1 MALYQVNSD
10 SLGKIKQTTFSEQG
24 IKERTDLQRLL
35 KSQIEVIADDAMVIA
50 EEFGDWDGSNRRVD
64 LLAIDRNANIVVIEL
79 KRTEDGGHM
88 ELQAIRYAS
97 MLSTMT
103 FEQAVKTFASYM
115 QANNIEGAPEEIILS
130 FLDWEEPDEDQFAQ
144 DVRII
149 LASAEFSKEL
159 TTSVIWLNERNLDV
173 RCIRMRPYFDG
184 EKTLLDVQQVIPLPE
199 ATEYQIKVRE
209 KQQKERQAR
218 TGSRDFTRYDLAVN
232 GNEYSNL
239 AKRWLVFNVVSDA
252 IKSGIDLSE
261 IKLLLS
267 WRGNL
272 FIDFDGELNSDEF
285 KIALMGTDPGGTRP
299 LTKRFF
305 CDDVELIHENGK
317 TYAMT
322 NQWGRQTMRAVDAI
336 KEGYPQL
343 KIVISPVA

>member
-1 MALYQVNSD
+1 MALYQVNPD

-35 KSQIEVIADDAMVIA
+35 KTQIEVIADDVMVIA

-88 ELQAIRYAS
+88 ELQAIRYAA

-103 FEQAVKTFASYM
+103 FEQAVKTYASYM
-115 QANNIEGAPEEIILS
+115 HVNNIEGVPEEIILS
-130 FLDWEEPDEDQFAQ
+130 FLDWVEPDEDQFAQ

-199 ATEYQIKVRE
+199 ATEYQVKVRE

-218 TGSRDFTRYDLAVN
+218 TGSRDFTRYDLVIN
-232 GNEYSNL
+232 GNEHNNL

-252 IKSGIDLSE
+252 IKTGIDLSE
-261 IKLLLS
+261 IKSLLS

-285 KIALMGTDPGGTRP
+285 KIALMGTNPGGTLP

-305 CDDVELIHENGK
+305 CDDAELIHENGK
-317 TYAMT
+317 THAMT
-322 NQWGRQTMRAVDAI
+322 NQWGRQTMRAVNAI
-336 KEGYPQL
+336 RERYPQL